1 MHIVYECFRVAY
13 KRQELFTRHPR
24 FSVGPCCSSFQC
36 FVLSYYVSLHSEFRV
51 VMSVT
56 ISALKR
62 YSVRLYL
69 QLFVGGLMSYL
80 RYLCLFVYSG
90 IQHILCCV
98 VFLLCFSSSCVPFVA
113 SFSGLSFFDC
123 PFGIL

>member
-1 MHIVYECFRVAY
+1 
-13 KRQELFTRHPR
+13 
-24 FSVGPCCSSFQC
+24 
-36 FVLSYYVSLHSEFRV
+36 
-51 VMSVT
+51 MSVT

-80 RYLCLFVYSG
+80 RYLCLFVHSG

-98 VFLLCFSSSCVPFVA
+98 FVFAFNT
-113 SFSGLSFFDC
+113 D
-123 PFGIL
+123 GIAETFESDNEEDGTLKPQDLGK